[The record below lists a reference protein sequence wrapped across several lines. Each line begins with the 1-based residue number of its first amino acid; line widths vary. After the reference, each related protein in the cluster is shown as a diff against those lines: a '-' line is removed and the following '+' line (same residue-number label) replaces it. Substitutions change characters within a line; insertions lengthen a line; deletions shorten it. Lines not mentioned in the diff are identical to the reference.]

1 MINKLIEICLRNRF
15 LVISFYLLV
24 IFGGVFGLKHV
35 NMDVI
40 PDIGENQCIVFTDWP
55 GRSPQ
60 DVEDQVTYP
69 LTVNLLGVPGVK
81 VIRSQSGFGF
91 SMIFIIFQEK
101 IDFYW
106 ARSRVLE
113 RLNFIQALLPKDVI
127 PRLGPDATGLGQ
139 IFWYTVEGPGYDL
152 GQLRSIQDWYV
163 RYQLN
168 AVEGVSEVAGV
179 GGFVKQYQIDVD
191 PNKLFAH
198 GITTADV
205 YEAVRKS
212 NIDVGAKV
220 VENRSM
226 EFIIRGLGFIKNVT
240 DIENITV
247 GSYNGVPVFIKN
259 IGTVQVGGDFRRG
272 ALDKE
277 GAEVAGGIVIM
288 RQGQNPLEVIK
299 RIKKKIKEIEPGLP
313 EGVKIVPFYDREGLI
328 YRVIDTLREALIE
341 EIIITSVVVALFL
354 LHVRSIIICVLGFP
368 ISILISFL
376 GMYLMGIDS
385 NIMSLTGIAIA
396 IGEVSD
402 MAIIMTENIF
412 RNLAEQKDKKP
423 RAQIILDASKEVGSS
438 IFFAA
443 LTTICMFFP
452 VFGLTGQEGKLFKPL
467 AWTKTFAIGASVVM
481 SITLVPILC
490 TYFIKGKLKPMEENF
505 TSRTLLRGYEPI
517 LRWVLNHK
525 RTFLA
530 IPLVIVIS
538 SAFLAKRLGR
548 EFMPPLDEGSILF
561 MPVMLPSVSLTE
573 AFKMMQKQD
582 MIIKSFPEIETV
594 VGKLGRADTATDPAP
609 VEMFETL
616 VALKPEDEWRKKKIE
631 YKFLNHVPSF
641 FHPVFHFFL
650 PDERTITKQE
660 LIQEMD
666 EAMRIPGVANIWTQP
681 IVNRIDMLA
690 TGIRTSVGVKV
701 FGPDLNVIQQ
711 LALDV
716 EKALRDVPGVA
727 DLYAERVTGKP
738 YLEYKIKREEIAR
751 YGVNIRDVQ
760 DIIETAIGGE
770 NITTTVEGRHRYPVR
785 VRYMRELRDNF
796 DALKRI
802 YIPSSTGQQIP
813 ITQVADIHYVMG
825 PAMISS
831 ENALLRAYVLMNVR
845 GRDPMS
851 FVEEA
856 SKVVAQKVMLPHG
869 YFIQW
874 SGQFENQIRARKRL
888 QILVPLSQFIGFILI
903 FMAFKSIPQTMFILF
918 AGIPTAIAG
927 GVILLYL
934 FGYNFSVA
942 VWVGFISIFGIVD
955 DDSVLITTYINDLFG
970 ERKMRSVQEIRD
982 TILLAGTRRIRPC
995 MMTAATTFIGLLP
1008 ILWSTG
1014 AGSEI
1019 AKPMAIPSIGGM
1031 AMALVSVFVVPC
1043 LNAWH
1048 KEYKFKKALKKD
1060 PGITET
1066 GILV

>member
-1 MINKLIEICLRNRF
+1 
-15 LVISFYLLV
+15 
-24 IFGGVFGLKHV
+24 
-35 NMDVI
+35 MDVI

-91 SMIFIIFQEK
+91 SMIYIIFKEN

-113 RLNFIQALLPKDVI
+113 RLNFIQALLPKDVV

-139 IFWYTVEGPGYDL
+139 IFWYTIEGEGYDL
-152 GQLRSIQDWYV
+152 GQLRSVQDWYV

-168 AVEGVSEVAGV
+168 SVEGVSEVAGV
-179 GGFVKQYQIDVD
+179 GGFIKQYQIDID
-191 PNKLFAH
+191 PNKLLAYS
-198 GITTADV
+198 TTVGTV

-220 VENRSM
+220 VENNSM
-226 EFIIRGLGFIKNVT
+226 EFIIRGLGFIKNIS

-259 IGTVQVGGDFRRG
+259 IGIVQVGGEFRRG

-277 GAEVAGGIVIM
+277 GAEAVGGIVIM

-299 RIKKKIKEIEPGLP
+299 RVKEKIQEIEPGLP
-313 EGVKIVPFYDREGLI
+313 QGVKIVPFYDREGLI
-328 YRVIDTLREALIE
+328 YRVINTLKEALIE
-341 EIIITSVVVALFL
+341 EIIITSIVVVIFL
-354 LHVRSIIICVLGFP
+354 LHIRSIIICCLGFP
-368 ISILISFL
+368 VSILVSFL
-376 GMYLMGIDS
+376 GMYLMDIDS
-385 NIMSLTGIAIA
+385 NIMTLTGIAIA

-402 MAIIMTENIF
+402 MAIVMTENIF
-412 RNLAEQKDKKP
+412 RNLVEQKDIKSRP
-423 RAQIILDASKEVGSS
+423 QIILDASKEVGSS

-443 LTTICMFFP
+443 LTTIFMFLP
-452 VFGLTGQEGKLFKPL
+452 VFGLTGQEGKLFRPL
-467 AWTKTFAIGASVVM
+467 AWTKTFAIGTSVVM
-481 SITLVPILC
+481 AITLVPILC
-490 TYFIKGKLKPMEENF
+490 TFLIKGKLKPMEENF
-505 TSRTLLRGYEPI
+505 TSRLLLRAYQPT
-517 LRWVLNHK
+517 LKWVLDHK
-525 RTFLA
+525 RVFLA
-530 IPLVIVIS
+530 IPLAIVIS
-538 SAFLAKRLGR
+538 SVFAAKKLGR

-561 MPVMLPSVSLTE
+561 MPVMLPSVALTN
-573 AFKMMQKQD
+573 AFKIMQKQD
-582 MIIKSFPEIETV
+582 MILKSFPEVDTA
-594 VGKLGRADTATDPAP
+594 VGKLGRADTPTDPAP

-616 VALKPEDEWRKKKIE
+616 VAMKPKEEWRKVKIE
-631 YKFLNHVPSF
+631 YKFLNYMPSF
-641 FHPVFHFFL
+641 LHPVFHFFL
-650 PDERTITKQE
+650 PDERRITKME
-660 LIQEMD
+660 LIKEMD

-701 FGPDLNVIQQ
+701 FGSDLNVIQK
-711 LALDV
+711 LALDI

-738 YLEYKIKREEIAR
+738 YMEFKIKREEIAR
-751 YGVNIRDVQ
+751 YGVNIRDIQ
-760 DIIETAIGGE
+760 DIIEMAIGGE
-770 NITTTVEGRHRYPVR
+770 NITTTVEGRERYPVR
-785 VRYMRELRDNF
+785 IRYMREFRDNF
-796 DALKRI
+796 DALKRT
-802 YIPSSTGQQIP
+802 YVSASNGTQIP
-813 ITQVADIHYVMG
+813 LTQVADIRYVMG

-845 GRDPMS
+845 GRDPLG

-856 SKVVAQKVMLPHG
+856 SKVVSERVKLPHG

-874 SGQFENQIRARKRL
+874 SGQFENQVRAKNRL
-888 QILVPLSQFIGFILI
+888 QILVPLSMFVGFILI
-903 FMAFKSIPQTMFILF
+903 FIAFKSIPQTMFILF

-927 GVILLYL
+927 GIWLQYL

-970 ERKMRSVQEIRD
+970 KRKMKSVLDIRN
-982 TILLAGTRRIRPC
+982 TILMAGTRRIRPC
-995 MMTAATTFIGLLP
+995 MMTAATTFIGLIP

-1014 AGSEI
+1014 AGAEV

-1031 AMALVSVFVVPC
+1031 ALALVSVFIIPC

-1048 KEYKFKKALKKD
+1048 KEYKLKKALKSD
-1060 PGITET
+1060 PTIAET
-1066 GILV
+1066 GIIV

>member
-1 MINKLIEICLRNRF
+1 MINKLIELCLKNRF
-15 LVISFYLLV
+15 LVICFYLLV
-24 IFGGVFGLKHV
+24 IFGGIYGLKNV

-60 DVEDQVTYP
+60 DVEDQITYP

-91 SMIFIIFQEK
+91 SMIFIIFK
-101 IDFYW
+101 DNIDFYW

-113 RLNFIQALLPKDVI
+113 RLNFIQQLLPKDVI

-139 IFWYTVEGPGYDL
+139 IFWYTVEGEGYDL
-152 GQLRSIQDWYV
+152 GQLRSVQDWFV

-179 GGFVKQYQIDVD
+179 GGFVKQYQVDVD
-191 PNKLFAH
+191 PNKLLAYNMTV
-198 GITTADV
+198 GMV
-205 YEAVRKS
+205 YDAVSKS

-220 VENRSM
+220 IESNNM
-226 EFIIRGLGFIKNVT
+226 EFIIRGLGFIKNVS
-240 DIENITV
+240 DIENITI
-247 GSYNGVPVFIKN
+247 GSFNGVPIFVKN
-259 IGTVQVGGDFRRG
+259 IATVQVGGDFRRG

-277 GAEVAGGIVIM
+277 GAEVTGGIVIM

-299 RIKKKIKEIEPGLP
+299 RVKKKIKEIEPGLP
-313 EGVKIVPFYDREGLI
+313 PGVKIVPFYDREGLI
-328 YRVIDTLREALIE
+328 NRVIDTLREALIE
-341 EIIITSVVVALFL
+341 EIIITSIVVAIFL
-354 LHVRSIIICVLGFP
+354 LHVRSILICCLGFP

-376 GMYLMGIDS
+376 CMYFMGIDS

-402 MAIIMTENIF
+402 MTIIMSENIF
-412 RNLAEQKDKKP
+412 RNLIEQKGKKSRP
-423 RAQIILDASKEVGSS
+423 QIILDASKEVGGS
-438 IFFAA
+438 IFFAG

-452 VFGLTGQEGKLFKPL
+452 VFGLTGQEGKLFTPL
-467 AWTKTFAIGASVVM
+467 AWTKTIAIGSSIVM
-481 SITLVPILC
+481 AITLVPILC
-490 TYFIKGKLKPMEENF
+490 AFLIKGKLKPMEENF
-505 TSRTLLRGYEPI
+505 SSRMLLRGYQP
-517 LRWVLNHK
+517 VLKWALDHK
-525 RTFLA
+525 KTFLA
-530 IPLVIVIS
+530 IPLVIVVS
-538 SAFLAKRLGR
+538 SVFAAKKLGR

-561 MPVMLPSVSLTE
+561 MPVMLPSVALTD
-573 AFKMMQKQD
+573 ALKVMQKQD
-582 MIIKSFPEIETV
+582 MIAKSFPEVDMV
-594 VGKLGRADTATDPAP
+594 VGKLGRAETPTDPAP
-609 VEMFETL
+609 VEMFETV
-616 VALKPEDEWRKKKIE
+616 VALKPKEEWRKKKIE
-631 YKFLNHVPSF
+631 YKFLNYVPSF
-641 FHPVFHFFL
+641 LQPAFHWVL

-711 LALDV
+711 LAIDV

-738 YLEYKIKREEIAR
+738 YMEYKINREEIAR

-770 NITTTVEGRHRYPVR
+770 NITTTVEGRYRYPVR
-785 VRYMRELRDNF
+785 VRYGREFRDNF

-802 YIPSSTGQQIP
+802 YVSSSTGALIP
-813 ITQVADIHYVMG
+813 ITQVADIRYVMG

-856 SKVVAQKVMLPHG
+856 SKVVAQKVMLPQG

-874 SGQFENQIRARKRL
+874 SGQFENQVRARARL
-888 QILVPLSQFIGFILI
+888 QILVPLSMFLGFILI
-903 FMAFKSIPQTMFILF
+903 FMAFKSFPQTMFILF

-927 GVILLYL
+927 GVWLQYL

-955 DDSVLITTYINDLFG
+955 DDSILITTYINDLFG
-970 ERKMRSVQEIRD
+970 ERKMKSVQDIRN
-982 TILLAGTRRIRPC
+982 TILMAGTRRIRPC
-995 MMTAATTFIGLLP
+995 IMTAATTFIGLVP

-1014 AGSEI
+1014 AGAEV

-1031 AMALVSVFVVPC
+1031 AMALVSVFIIPC

-1048 KEYKFKKALKKD
+1048 KEHKFNKALKQD
-1060 PGITET
+1060 PGVAET

>member
-1 MINKLIEICLRNRF
+1 MWLRALIFMINKLIELCLRNRF
-15 LVISFYLLV
+15 LVICFYLLV
-24 IFGGVFGLKHV
+24 IFGGIFGLKNI

-91 SMIFIIFQEK
+91 SMIFIIFKEN

-113 RLNFIQALLPKDVI
+113 RLNFIQQLLPKDVI

-139 IFWYTVEGPGYDL
+139 IFWYTIEGEGYDL
-152 GQLRSIQDWYV
+152 GQLRSVQDWFV

-179 GGFVKQYQIDVD
+179 GGFVKQYQVDVD
-191 PNKLFAH
+191 PNKLFAYNMTV
-198 GITTADV
+198 GMV

-220 VENRSM
+220 VESNNM
-226 EFIIRGLGFIKNVT
+226 EFII
-240 DIENITV
+240 
-247 GSYNGVPVFIKN
+247 
-259 IGTVQVGGDFRRG
+259 
-272 ALDKE
+272 
-277 GAEVAGGIVIM
+277 

-299 RIKKKIKEIEPGLP
+299 RVKKKIKEIEPGLP
-313 EGVKIVPFYDREGLI
+313 PGVKIVPFYDREGLI
-328 YRVIDTLREALIE
+328 NRVIDTLREALIE
-341 EIIITSVVVALFL
+341 EIIITSIVVVIFL
-354 LHVRSIIICVLGFP
+354 LHIRSIIICCLGFP

-376 GMYLMGIDS
+376 CMYFMGIDS
-385 NIMSLTGIAIA
+385 NIMSLTGLAIA

-402 MAIIMTENIF
+402 MSIIMTENIL
-412 RNLAEQKDKKP
+412 RNLIEQKGKKSRP
-423 RAQIILDASKEVGSS
+423 QIILHASKEVGGS
-438 IFFAA
+438 IFFAG
-443 LTTICMFFP
+443 LTTICMFLP
-452 VFGLTGQEGKLFKPL
+452 VFGLTGQEGKLFTPL
-467 AWTKTFAIGASVVM
+467 AWTKTIAIGSSVVM
-481 SITLVPILC
+481 AITLVPIFC
-490 TYFIKGKLKPMEENF
+490 TFLIKGKLKPMEENF
-505 TSRTLLRGYEPI
+505 SSRMLLRGYQPV
-517 LRWVLNHK
+517 LRWALDHK
-525 RTFLA
+525 KTFLA
-530 IPLVIVIS
+530 IPLVIVVS
-538 SAFLAKRLGR
+538 SVFAAKKLGR

-561 MPVMLPSVSLTE
+561 MPVMLPSVALTD
-573 AFKMMQKQD
+573 ALKVMQKQD
-582 MIIKSFPEIETV
+582 MIIKSFPEIDMV
-594 VGKLGRADTATDPAP
+594 VGKLGRADTPTDPAP
-609 VEMFETL
+609 VEMFETI
-616 VALKPEDEWRKKKIE
+616 VALKPKEEWRKKKIE
-631 YKFLNHVPSF
+631 YKFLDYVPSF
-641 FHPVFHFFL
+641 FHPVFHLFL

-711 LALDV
+711 LAIDV
-716 EKALRDVPGVA
+716 EKALRDVQGVA

-738 YLEYKIKREEIAR
+738 YMEYKIKREEIAR
-751 YGVNIRDVQ
+751 YGVNIQDVQ

-770 NITTTVEGRHRYPVR
+770 NITTTVEGRERYPVR
-785 VRYMRELRDNF
+785 VRYIRELRDNF

-802 YIPSSTGQQIP
+802 YVSSSTGALIP
-813 ITQVADIHYVMG
+813 ITQVADIRYVMG

-856 SKVVAQKVMLPHG
+856 SKVVAQKVMIPNG

-874 SGQFENQIRARKRL
+874 SGQFENQVRARERL
-888 QILVPLSQFIGFILI
+888 QILVPLSMFVGFILI
-903 FMAFKSIPQTMFILF
+903 FMAFKSFPQTMFILF

-927 GVILLYL
+927 GVWLQYM

-955 DDSVLITTYINDLFG
+955 DDSILITTYINDLFG
-970 ERKMRSVQEIRD
+970 KRKMKSAQDIRD
-982 TILLAGTRRIRPC
+982 TILMAGTRRIRPC

-1014 AGSEI
+1014 AGAEV

-1031 AMALVSVFVVPC
+1031 AMALVSVFIIPC

-1048 KEYKFKKALKKD
+1048 KEHKLKKALKKD
-1060 PGITET
+1060 PGVAET
-1066 GILV
+1066 GIIV

>member
-1 MINKLIEICLRNRF
+1 MINKLIELCLRNRF
-15 LVISFYLLV
+15 LVICFYLMV
-24 IFGGVFGLKHV
+24 IFGGVFGLKNI

-60 DVEDQVTYP
+60 NVEDQVTYP

-91 SMIFIIFQEK
+91 SMIFIIFKEK
-101 IDFYW
+101 TDFYW

-113 RLNFIQALLPKDVI
+113 RLNFVQTLLPKDVVA
-127 PRLGPDATGLGQ
+127 RLGPDATGLGQ
-139 IFWYTVEGPGYDL
+139 IFWYTVEGEGYDL
-152 GQLRSIQDWYV
+152 GQLRSIQDWYI

-179 GGFVKQYQIDVD
+179 GGFVKQYQVDVD
-191 PNKLFAH
+191 PNKLLAYNMTV
-198 GITTADV
+198 GMV
-205 YEAVRKS
+205 YDAVGKS

-220 VENRSM
+220 VESNNM
-226 EFIIRGLGFIKNVT
+226 EFIIRGLGFIKNVA

-247 GSYNGVPVFIKN
+247 GSNNGVPIFVKN

-277 GAEVAGGIVIM
+277 GAPVAGGIVIM

-299 RIKKKIKEIEPGLP
+299 RVKKKIKEIEPGLP
-313 EGVKIVPFYDREGLI
+313 PGVKIVPFYDREGLI
-328 YRVIDTLREALIE
+328 HRVIDTLKDALIE
-341 EIIITSVVVALFL
+341 EIIVTSIVVVIFL
-354 LHVRSIIICVLGFP
+354 LHVRSIFICCLGFP
-368 ISILISFL
+368 VSILVSFL
-376 GMYLMGIDS
+376 GMYFMGIDS

-402 MAIIMTENIF
+402 MAIVMTENIY
-412 RNLAEQKDKKP
+412 RNLLEQKDKKS
-423 RAQIILDASKEVGSS
+423 RAQIILDASREVGGS

-443 LTTICMFFP
+443 LTTIFMFFP
-452 VFGLTGQEGKLFKPL
+452 VFGLTGQEGKLFTPL
-467 AWTKTFAIGASVVM
+467 AWTKTIAIGSSVIM
-481 SITLVPILC
+481 AITLTPVLC
-490 TYFIKGKLKPMEENF
+490 TFLLKGKLKPMEENYA
-505 TSRTLLRGYEPI
+505 SRMLLNGYQPV
-517 LRWVLNHK
+517 LRWVLDHK
-525 RTFLA
+525 KTFLA
-530 IPLVIVIS
+530 IPLAIVVS
-538 SAFLAKRLGR
+538 SVFPAMRLGR

-561 MPVMLPSVSLTE
+561 MPVMLPSISLTE
-573 AFKMMQKQD
+573 AIEICKKQD
-582 MIIKSFPEIETV
+582 TIIKSFPEVDMV
-594 VGKLGRADTATDPAP
+594 VGKIGRAETPTDPAP
-609 VEMFETL
+609 VEMFETV
-616 VALKPEDEWRKKKIE
+616 VALKPKEEWRKKKIE
-631 YKFLNHVPSF
+631 YKFLNYVPSF
-641 FHPVFHFFL
+641 LHPVFHWFL
-650 PDERTITKQE
+650 PDERRITKQE
-660 LIQEMD
+660 IIKDID
-666 EAMRIPGVANIWTQP
+666 EATRIPGVANIWTQP
-681 IVNRIDMLA
+681 IVNRIDMLS

-711 LALDV
+711 LAIDV

-738 YLEYKIKREEIAR
+738 YMEYKIKREEIAR
-751 YGVNIRDVQ
+751 YGINIRDVQ

-770 NITTTVEGRHRYPVR
+770 NITTTIEGRERYPVR
-785 VRYMRELRDNF
+785 VRYIRELRDNF

-802 YIPSSTGQQIP
+802 YVSSSTGALIP

-845 GRDPMS
+845 GRDPLS

-856 SKVVAQKVMLPHG
+856 SKIVSKKVMLPRG

-874 SGQFENQIRARKRL
+874 SGQYENQVRARKRL
-888 QILVPLSQFIGFILI
+888 QILVPLAMFVGFLLI
-903 FMAFKSIPQTMFILF
+903 FMAFKSFPQTMFILF

-927 GVILLYL
+927 GVWLQYL

-970 ERKMRSVQEIRD
+970 EKKMKNVQDIRD
-982 TILLAGTRRIRPC
+982 TILMAGTRRIRPC
-995 MMTAATTFIGLLP
+995 MMTAATTFIGLVP

-1014 AGSEI
+1014 AGAEV

-1031 AMALVSVFVVPC
+1031 AMALVSVFIIPC

-1048 KEYKFKKALKKD
+1048 KEHKFTKALKKD
-1060 PGITET
+1060 PNVAET
-1066 GILV
+1066 GMIV

>member
-1 MINKLIEICLRNRF
+1 MINKLIELCLKNRF
-15 LVISFYLLV
+15 LVICFYLLL
-24 IFGGVFGLKHV
+24 IFGGIFGLKNV

-91 SMIFIIFQEK
+91 SMIYIIFKEN

-113 RLNFIQALLPKDVI
+113 RLNFIQQLLPKDVT

-139 IFWYTVEGPGYDL
+139 IFWYTIEGEGYDL
-152 GQLRSIQDWYV
+152 GRLRSVQDWYV

-168 AVEGVSEVAGV
+168 SVEGVSEVAGV
-179 GGFVKQYQIDVD
+179 GGFIKQYQIDID
-191 PNKLFAH
+191 PNKLLAYN
-198 GITTADV
+198 TTVGTV

-220 VENRSM
+220 VENNSM
-226 EFIIRGLGFIKNVT
+226 EFIIRGLGFIKNIS

-259 IGTVQVGGDFRRG
+259 IGIVQVGGEFRRG

-277 GAEVAGGIVIM
+277 GAEAVGGIVIM

-299 RIKKKIKEIEPGLP
+299 RVKQKIQEIEPGLP
-313 EGVKIVPFYDREGLI
+313 QGVKIVPFYDREGLI
-328 YRVIDTLREALIE
+328 YRVINTLKEALIE
-341 EIIITSVVVALFL
+341 EIIITSIVVVIFL
-354 LHVRSIIICVLGFP
+354 LHVRSIIICCLGFP
-368 ISILISFL
+368 VSILVSFL
-376 GMYLMGIDS
+376 GMYLMDIDS
-385 NIMSLTGIAIA
+385 NIMTLTGIAIA

-402 MAIIMTENIF
+402 MAIVMTENIF
-412 RNLAEQKDKKP
+412 RNLIEQKDIKSRP
-423 RAQIILDASKEVGSS
+423 QIILDASKEVGSS
-438 IFFAA
+438 VFFAA
-443 LTTICMFFP
+443 LTTIFMFLP
-452 VFGLTGQEGKLFKPL
+452 VFGLTGQEGKLFRPL
-467 AWTKTFAIGASVVM
+467 AWTKTFAIGTSVVM
-481 SITLVPILC
+481 AITLVPILC
-490 TYFIKGKLKPMEENF
+490 TFLIKGKLKPMEDNF
-505 TSRTLLRGYEPI
+505 SSRLLLKAYQPTLK
-517 LRWVLNHK
+517 WVLDHK
-525 RTFLA
+525 RVFLA
-530 IPLVIVIS
+530 IPLAIVIS
-538 SAFLAKRLGR
+538 SVFAAKKLGR

-561 MPVMLPSVSLTE
+561 MPVMLPSVALTD
-573 AFKMMQKQD
+573 AFKIMQKQD
-582 MIIKSFPEIETV
+582 MILKSFPEVDTA
-594 VGKLGRADTATDPAP
+594 VGKLGRADTPTDPAP

-616 VALKPEDEWRKKKIE
+616 VALKPKEEWRNVKIE
-631 YKFLNHVPSF
+631 YKFLNYMPSF
-641 FHPVFHFFL
+641 LHHVFHLFL
-650 PDERTITKQE
+650 PDERRITKME
-660 LIQEMD
+660 LIKEMD

-701 FGPDLNVIQQ
+701 FGPDLNVIQK
-711 LALDV
+711 LAIDI

-738 YLEYKIKREEIAR
+738 YMEFKIKREEIAR
-751 YGVNIRDVQ
+751 YGVNIRDIQ
-760 DIIETAIGGE
+760 DIIEMAIGGE
-770 NITTTVEGRHRYPVR
+770 NITTTVEGRERYPVR
-785 VRYMRELRDNF
+785 IRYMREFRDNF
-796 DALKRI
+796 DALKRT
-802 YIPSSTGQQIP
+802 YVSASNGTQIP
-813 ITQVADIHYVMG
+813 LTQVADIRYVMG

-845 GRDPMS
+845 GRDPLS
-851 FVEEA
+851 FVEAA
-856 SKVVAQKVMLPHG
+856 SKVVSERVKLPHG

-874 SGQFENQIRARKRL
+874 SGQFENQIRAKNRL
-888 QILVPLSQFIGFILI
+888 QILVPLSMFIGFILI

-927 GVILLYL
+927 GVWLQYL

-970 ERKMRSVQEIRD
+970 KRKMKSAQDIRD
-982 TILLAGTRRIRPC
+982 TILIAGTRRIRPC
-995 MMTAATTFIGLLP
+995 MMTAATTFIGLIP

-1014 AGSEI
+1014 AGAEV

-1031 AMALVSVFVVPC
+1031 ALALVSVFIIPC

-1048 KEYKFKKALKKD
+1048 KEHKFKKALQKD
-1060 PGITET
+1060 PGIAET
-1066 GILV
+1066 GMII

>member
-1 MINKLIEICLRNRF
+1 MINKLIELCLKNRF
-15 LVISFYLLV
+15 LIICFYLLV
-24 IFGGVFGLKHV
+24 IFGGVFGLKNI

-40 PDIGENQCIVFTDWP
+40 PDIGENQCIIFTDWP

-91 SMIFIIFQEK
+91 SMIFIVFQEK

-113 RLNFIQALLPKDVI
+113 RLNFVQALLPKDVV

-139 IFWYTVEGPGYDL
+139 IFWYTVEGEGYDL
-152 GQLRSIQDWYV
+152 GQLRSIQDWFI

-179 GGFVKQYQIDVD
+179 GGFVRQYQVDVD
-191 PNKLFAH
+191 PNKLLAYRLTV
-198 GITTADV
+198 GNV

-220 VENRSM
+220 VESNNM
-226 EFIIRGLGFIKNVT
+226 EFIVRGLGFIKNVS

-247 GSYNGVPVFIKN
+247 GSYNGVPIFVKN
-259 IGTVQVGGDFRRG
+259 VGIVQVGGDFRRG

-277 GAEVAGGIVIM
+277 GAEVAGGIVLM

-299 RIKKKIKEIEPGLP
+299 RIKKKMKEIAPGLP
-313 EGVKIVPFYDREGLI
+313 PGVKIVPFYDREGLI

-341 EIIITSVVVALFL
+341 EIIITSLVVAIFL
-354 LHVRSIIICVLGFP
+354 LHVRSIFICCLGFP
-368 ISILISFL
+368 ISILVSFL
-376 GMYLMGIDS
+376 GMYFMGIDS

-402 MAIIMTENIF
+402 MSIVMTENIF
-412 RNLAEQKDKKP
+412 RNLIEQKDKKSRP
-423 RAQIILDASKEVGSS
+423 QIILDASKEVGSS

-443 LTTICMFFP
+443 LTTIFMFFP

-481 SITLVPILC
+481 AITLVPILC
-490 TYFIKGKLKPMEENF
+490 TFLLKGKLRPMEENF
-505 TSRTLLRGYEPI
+505 SSRMLLNGYQPV
-517 LRWVLNHK
+517 LRWVLDHK
-525 RTFLA
+525 KTFLA
-530 IPLVIVIS
+530 IPLAIVVS
-538 SAFLAKRLGR
+538 SVFVAKRIGR

-561 MPVMLPSVSLTE
+561 MPVMLPSVALTD
-573 AFKMMQKQD
+573 AFRVMQKQD
-582 MIIKSFPEIETV
+582 MIIKSFPEIDIA
-594 VGKLGRADTATDPAP
+594 VGKLGRAETPTDPAP
-609 VEMFETL
+609 VEMFET
-616 VALKPEDEWRKKKIE
+616 VVTLKPREEWRKKKIE
-631 YKFLNHVPSF
+631 YKFLNYVPPL
-641 FHPVFHFFL
+641 FHPLFHWIL

-660 LIQEMD
+660 LIKEMD
-666 EAMRIPGVANIWTQP
+666 EALRIPGVANIWTQP
-681 IVNRIDMLA
+681 IINRVDMLA
-690 TGIRTSVGVKV
+690 TGIRTSVGVKI
-701 FGPDLNVIQQ
+701 FGTDLNVLQQ
-711 LALDV
+711 LAIDI
-716 EKALRDVPGVA
+716 EKALQDVPGVA
-727 DLYAERVTGKP
+727 DLYAERITGKP
-738 YLEYKIKREEIAR
+738 YLEYHIKREEIAR
-751 YGVNIRDVQ
+751 YGINIQDVQ
-760 DIIETAIGGE
+760 DVIESAIGGE
-770 NITTTVEGRHRYPVR
+770 NISTTVEGRERYPIR
-785 VRYMRELRDNF
+785 VRYARELRDNF
-796 DALKRI
+796 DALKKI
-802 YIPSSTGQQIP
+802 YVPSSGGQRIP
-813 ITQVADIHYVMG
+813 ITQVTDIRYVMG

-845 GRDPMS
+845 GKDPMS

-856 SKVVAQKVMLPHG
+856 SRVVSQKVMLPHG
-869 YFIQW
+869 YFVQW

-888 QILVPLSQFIGFILI
+888 QILVPLSMVVGFLLI
-903 FMAFKSIPQTMFILF
+903 FMAFKSFPQTMFILF

-927 GVILLYL
+927 GVWLQYL

-970 ERKMRSVQEIRD
+970 KRKMKSIHDIRD
-982 TILLAGTRRIRPC
+982 TILMAGTRRIRPC
-995 MMTAATTFIGLLP
+995 VMTAATTFIGLIP
-1008 ILWSTG
+1008 ILWETG
-1014 AGSEI
+1014 AGAEV

-1031 AMALVSVFVVPC
+1031 AMALVSVFIIPC

-1048 KEYKFKKALKKD
+1048 KERKFLKAVKQN
-1060 PGITET
+1060 PGIKET
-1066 GILV
+1066 GVFV

>member
-1 MINKLIEICLRNRF
+1 MKN
-15 LVISFYLLV
+15 
-24 IFGGVFGLKHV
+24 V

-60 DVEDQVTYP
+60 NVEDQVTYP

-91 SMIFIIFQEK
+91 SMIFIIFQDK
-101 IDFYW
+101 TDFYW

-113 RLNFIQALLPKDVI
+113 RLNFVQTLLPKDVVA
-127 PRLGPDATGLGQ
+127 RLGPDATGLGQ
-139 IFWYTVEGPGYDL
+139 IFWYTVEGEGYDL
-152 GQLRSIQDWYV
+152 GQLRSIQDWYI

-179 GGFVKQYQIDVD
+179 GGFVKQYQVDVD
-191 PNKLFAH
+191 PNKLLAYNMTV
-198 GITTADV
+198 GMV
-205 YEAVRKS
+205 YDAVGKS

-220 VENRSM
+220 VENNNM
-226 EFIIRGLGFIKNVT
+226 EFIIRGLGFIKSVE

-247 GSYNGVPVFIKN
+247 GSYNGVPIFVKN
-259 IGTVQVGGDFRRG
+259 IATVQVGGDFRRG

-277 GAEVAGGIVIM
+277 GAPVAGGIVIM

-299 RIKKKIKEIEPGLP
+299 RVKKKIKEIEPGLP
-313 EGVKIVPFYDREGLI
+313 PGVKIVPFYDREGLI
-328 YRVIDTLREALIE
+328 TRVIDTLKDALIE
-341 EIIITSVVVALFL
+341 EIIVTSIVVVIFL
-354 LHVRSIIICVLGFP
+354 LHVRSIFICCLGFP
-368 ISILISFL
+368 VSILVSFL
-376 GMYLMGIDS
+376 GMYFMGIDS

-402 MAIIMTENIF
+402 MSIVMAENIY
-412 RNLAEQKDKKP
+412 RNLIEQKDKKS
-423 RAQIILDASKEVGSS
+423 RAEIIFDASKEVGGS

-443 LTTICMFFP
+443 LTTIFMFFP
-452 VFGLTGQEGKLFKPL
+452 VFGLTGQEGKLFTPL
-467 AWTKTFAIGASVVM
+467 AWTKTIAIGSSVIM
-481 SITLVPILC
+481 AITLTPVLC
-490 TYFIKGKLKPMEENF
+490 TFLLKGKLKPMEDNYA
-505 TSRTLLRGYEPI
+505 SRMLLNGYQPV
-517 LRWVLNHK
+517 LRWVLDHK
-525 RTFLA
+525 KTFLA

-538 SAFLAKRLGR
+538 SIFVAKRIGR

-573 AFKMMQKQD
+573 AIEICKKQD
-582 MIIKSFPEIETV
+582 AIIKSFPEVDTV
-594 VGKLGRADTATDPAP
+594 VGKIGRAETPTDPAP
-609 VEMFETL
+609 VEMFETV
-616 VALKPEDEWRKKKIE
+616 VALKPKEEWRKKKIE
-631 YKFLNHVPSF
+631 YKFLNYIPSF
-641 FHPVFHFFL
+641 IHPVFHWIL
-650 PDERTITKQE
+650 PDERRITKQE
-660 LIQEMD
+660 IIKEMD
-666 EAMRIPGVANIWTQP
+666 EGARIPGVANIWTQP
-681 IVNRIDMLA
+681 IVNRIDMLS

-711 LALDV
+711 LAFDV

-751 YGVNIRDVQ
+751 YGINIRDVQ
-760 DIIETAIGGE
+760 DIIENAIGGE
-770 NITTTVEGRHRYPVR
+770 NITTTVEGRERYPVR
-785 VRYMRELRDNF
+785 VRYSREYRDNF

-802 YIPSSTGQQIP
+802 YVPSSTGALIP
-813 ITQVADIHYVMG
+813 ITQVADIRYVMG
-825 PAMISS
+825 PSMISS

-845 GRDPMS
+845 GRDPLS

-856 SKVVAQKVMLPHG
+856 SKIVTKKVMLPKG

-874 SGQFENQIRARKRL
+874 SGQYENQVRARNRL
-888 QILVPLSQFIGFILI
+888 QILVPLAMFVGFLLI
-903 FMAFKSIPQTMFILF
+903 FMAFKSFPQTMFILF

-927 GVILLYL
+927 GVWLQYL

-970 ERKMRSVQEIRD
+970 ERKMKGIQDIRN
-982 TILLAGTRRIRPC
+982 TILMAGTKRIRPC
-995 MMTAATTFIGLLP
+995 VMTAATTFIGLVPL
-1008 ILWSTG
+1008 LWETG
-1014 AGSEI
+1014 AGAEV

-1031 AMALVSVFVVPC
+1031 AMALVSVFIIPC

-1048 KEYKFKKALKKD
+1048 KEHKFMKALKKD
-1060 PGITET
+1060 KCITET
-1066 GILV
+1066 GMFV

>member
-1 MINKLIEICLRNRF
+1 MINKLIELCLKNRF
-15 LVISFYLLV
+15 LVICFYLMV
-24 IFGGVFGLKHV
+24 MFGGVFGLKNV

-60 DVEDQVTYP
+60 NVEDQVTYP

-91 SMIFIIFQEK
+91 SMIFIIFQDK
-101 IDFYW
+101 TDFYW

-113 RLNFIQALLPKDVI
+113 RLNFVQTLLPKDVVA
-127 PRLGPDATGLGQ
+127 RLGPDATGLGQ
-139 IFWYTVEGPGYDL
+139 IFWYTVEGEGYDL
-152 GQLRSIQDWYV
+152 GQLRSIQDWYI

-179 GGFVKQYQIDVD
+179 GGFVKQYQVDVD
-191 PNKLFAH
+191 PNKLLAYNMTV
-198 GITTADV
+198 GMV
-205 YEAVRKS
+205 YDAVGKS

-220 VENRSM
+220 VENNNM
-226 EFIIRGLGFIKNVT
+226 EFIIRGLGFIKSVE

-247 GSYNGVPVFIKN
+247 GSYNGVPIFVKN
-259 IGTVQVGGDFRRG
+259 IATVQVGGDFRRG

-277 GAEVAGGIVIM
+277 GAPVAGGIVIM

-299 RIKKKIKEIEPGLP
+299 RVKKKIKEIEPGLP
-313 EGVKIVPFYDREGLI
+313 PGVKIVPFYDREGLI
-328 YRVIDTLREALIE
+328 TRVIDTLKDALIE
-341 EIIITSVVVALFL
+341 EIIVTSIVVVIFL
-354 LHVRSIIICVLGFP
+354 LHVRSIFICCLGFP
-368 ISILISFL
+368 VSILVSFL
-376 GMYLMGIDS
+376 GMYFMGIDS

-402 MAIIMTENIF
+402 MSIVMAENIY
-412 RNLAEQKDKKP
+412 RNLIEQKDKKS
-423 RAQIILDASKEVGSS
+423 RAEIIFDASKEVGGS

-443 LTTICMFFP
+443 LTTIFMFFP
-452 VFGLTGQEGKLFKPL
+452 VFGLTGQEGKLFTPL
-467 AWTKTFAIGASVVM
+467 AWTKTIAIASSVIM
-481 SITLVPILC
+481 AITLTPVLC
-490 TYFIKGKLKPMEENF
+490 TFLLKGKLKPMEDNYA
-505 TSRTLLRGYEPI
+505 SRMLLNGYQPV
-517 LRWVLNHK
+517 LRWVLDHK
-525 RTFLA
+525 KTFLA

-538 SAFLAKRLGR
+538 SIFVAKRIGR

-573 AFKMMQKQD
+573 AIEICKKQD
-582 MIIKSFPEIETV
+582 MIIKSFPEVDTV
-594 VGKLGRADTATDPAP
+594 VGKIGRAETPTDPAP
-609 VEMFETL
+609 VEMFETV
-616 VALKPEDEWRKKKIE
+616 VALKPKEEWRKKKIE
-631 YKFLNHVPSF
+631 YKFLNYIPSF
-641 FHPVFHFFL
+641 IHPVFHWIL
-650 PDERTITKQE
+650 PDERRITKQE
-660 LIQEMD
+660 IIKEMD
-666 EAMRIPGVANIWTQP
+666 EGARIPGVANIWTQP
-681 IVNRIDMLA
+681 IVNRIDMLS

-711 LALDV
+711 LAFDV

-751 YGVNIRDVQ
+751 YGINIRDVQ
-760 DIIETAIGGE
+760 DIIENAIGGE
-770 NITTTVEGRHRYPVR
+770 NITTTVEGRERYPVR
-785 VRYMRELRDNF
+785 VRYSREYRDNF

-802 YIPSSTGQQIP
+802 YVPSSSGALIP
-813 ITQVADIHYVMG
+813 ITQVADIRYVMG
-825 PAMISS
+825 PSMISS

-845 GRDPMS
+845 GRDPLS

-856 SKVVAQKVMLPHG
+856 SKIVTKKVMLPKG

-874 SGQFENQIRARKRL
+874 SGQYENQVRARNRL
-888 QILVPLSQFIGFILI
+888 QILVPLAMFVGFLLI
-903 FMAFKSIPQTMFILF
+903 FMAFKSFPQTMFILF

-927 GVILLYL
+927 GVWLQYL

-970 ERKMRSVQEIRD
+970 ERKMKGIQDIRN
-982 TILLAGTRRIRPC
+982 TILMAGTKRIRPC
-995 MMTAATTFIGLLP
+995 VMTAATTFIGLVPL
-1008 ILWSTG
+1008 LWETG
-1014 AGSEI
+1014 AGAEV

-1031 AMALVSVFVVPC
+1031 AMALVSVFIIPC

-1048 KEYKFKKALKKD
+1048 KEHKFMKALKKD
-1060 PGITET
+1060 KCITET
-1066 GILV
+1066 GMFV

>member
-1 MINKLIEICLRNRF
+1 
-15 LVISFYLLV
+15 
-24 IFGGVFGLKHV
+24 
-35 NMDVI
+35 MDVI

-91 SMIFIIFQEK
+91 SMIFIIFKEN

-113 RLNFIQALLPKDVI
+113 RLNFIQQLLPKDVI

-139 IFWYTVEGPGYDL
+139 IFWYTVEGEGYDL
-152 GQLRSIQDWYV
+152 GQLRSVQDWYV

-179 GGFVKQYQIDVD
+179 GGFVKQYQVDVD
-191 PNKLFAH
+191 PNKLFAYNMTV
-198 GITTADV
+198 GMV

-220 VENRSM
+220 VESNNM
-226 EFIIRGLGFIKNVT
+226 EFIIRGLGFIKNVA

-247 GSYNGVPVFIKN
+247 GSYNGVPIFVKN

-277 GAEVAGGIVIM
+277 GAEVTGGIVIM
-288 RQGQNPLEVIK
+288 RQGQNPLKVIK
-299 RIKKKIKEIEPGLP
+299 SIKQKIKEIEPGLP
-313 EGVKIVPFYDREGLI
+313 PGVKIVPFYDREGLI

-341 EIIITSVVVALFL
+341 EIIITSIVVVIFL
-354 LHVRSIIICVLGFP
+354 LHVRSILICCLGFP

-376 GMYLMGIDS
+376 CMYFMGIDS
-385 NIMSLTGIAIA
+385 NIMSLTGLAIA

-402 MAIIMTENIF
+402 MSIIMTENIF
-412 RNLAEQKDKKP
+412 RNLIEQKGKKSRP
-423 RAQIILDASKEVGSS
+423 QIILDASKEVGGS

-452 VFGLTGQEGKLFKPL
+452 VFGLTGQEGKLFTPL
-467 AWTKTFAIGASVVM
+467 AWTKTIAIGSSVVM
-481 SITLVPILC
+481 AITLVPILC
-490 TYFIKGKLKPMEENF
+490 TFLIKGKLKPMEENF
-505 TSRTLLRGYEPI
+505 SSRMLLRGYQP
-517 LRWVLNHK
+517 VLKWALDHK
-525 RTFLA
+525 RIFLA
-530 IPLVIVIS
+530 IPLAIVVS
-538 SAFLAKRLGR
+538 SVFAAKKLGR

-561 MPVMLPSVSLTE
+561 MPVMLPSVALTD
-573 AFKMMQKQD
+573 ALKVMQKQD
-582 MIIKSFPEIETV
+582 MIIKSFPEIDTV
-594 VGKLGRADTATDPAP
+594 VGKLGRAETPTDPAP
-609 VEMFETL
+609 VEMFETV
-616 VALKPEDEWRKKKIE
+616 VALKPKEEWRKKKIE
-631 YKFLNHVPSF
+631 YKFLNYVPSF
-641 FHPVFHFFL
+641 IHPVFHLFL

-690 TGIRTSVGVKV
+690 T
-701 FGPDLNVIQQ
+701 Q
-711 LALDV
+711 LAIDV

-738 YLEYKIKREEIAR
+738 YMEYKIKREEIAR

-770 NITTTVEGRHRYPVR
+770 NITTTVEGRERYPVR
-785 VRYMRELRDNF
+785 VRYIRELRDNF

-802 YIPSSTGQQIP
+802 YVSSSTGQLIP
-813 ITQVADIHYVMG
+813 ITQVADIRYVMG

-856 SKVVAQKVMLPHG
+856 SKVVAQKVMIPHG

-874 SGQFENQIRARKRL
+874 SGQFENQVRARKKL
-888 QILVPLSQFIGFILI
+888 QILVPLSMFVGFILI
-903 FMAFKSIPQTMFILF
+903 FMAFKSFPQTMFILF

-927 GVILLYL
+927 GIWLQYL

-955 DDSVLITTYINDLFG
+955 DDSILITTYINDLFG
-970 ERKMRSVQEIRD
+970 KRKMKSAQDIRD
-982 TILLAGTRRIRPC
+982 TILMAGTRRIRPC

-1014 AGSEI
+1014 AGAEV

-1031 AMALVSVFVVPC
+1031 AMALVSVFIIPC

-1048 KEYKFKKALKKD
+1048 KEHKLKKALKKD
-1060 PGITET
+1060 PGVAET
-1066 GILV
+1066 GIIV